1 MIVDLV
7 SPWAATFDAPDPV
20 QARERFRSR
29 HADVFDALRR
39 HRAPHADA
47 YPIPGDAHALHLLA
61 VRASNLDLQQLLRD
75 QLHAAVELGTVE
87 PTAVLLLAGGDE
99 GDAVEALPGPRSIVT
114 LFLDRC
120 ADATDLIVALSRGLA
135 ELTRWS
141 APDSESAVRALRSEP
156 WDRWQL
162 GREIPLGEWLY
173 TEGVGVH
180 LAHALLPDLPTH
192 RLLGS
197 SRGAVRRIREREHAL
212 RAQLDVDLD
221 QAGLGLVL
229 RWLAPEAPLSVRTTG
244 DAVLPQGAGRYL
256 AWRMTA
262 ERVARVGV
270 AEALRMSVDR

>member
-1 MIVDLV
+1 VIVDLV
-7 SPWAATFDAPDPV
+7 SPWAATFDAPDPA

-29 HADVFDALRR
+29 HADVLDALRR

-47 YPIPGDAHALHLLA
+47 YPIPGEARALHLLA
-61 VRASNLDLQQLLRD
+61 ARASNLDLQQLLRD
-75 QLHAAVELGTVE
+75 QLHAAVALGTVE

-99 GDAVEALPGPRSIVT
+99 GGAVETLPGPRSTVT
-114 LFLDRC
+114 LFFDR
-120 ADATDLIVALSRGLA
+120 APDTTDLIVALSRGLA

-141 APDSESAVRALRSEP
+141 APDSQSAVRALRHDP

-173 TEGVGVH
+173 AEGLGVH
-180 LAHALLPDLPTH
+180 LAQALLPDVPTH

-197 SRGAVRRIREREHAL
+197 SRGALRRIREREHAL
-212 RAQLDVDLD
+212 RAQLESDIN

-229 RWLAPEAPLSVRTTG
+229 RWLAPAAPLSVRTAG
-244 DAVLPQGAGRYL
+244 GAVLPQGAGRYL

-262 ERVARVGV
+262 ERVARVGI